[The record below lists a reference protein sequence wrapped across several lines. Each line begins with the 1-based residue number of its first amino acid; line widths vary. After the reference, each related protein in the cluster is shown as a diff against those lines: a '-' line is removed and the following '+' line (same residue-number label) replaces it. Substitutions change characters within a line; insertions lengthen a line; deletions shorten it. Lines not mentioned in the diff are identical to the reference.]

1 MDINKN
7 IIKNNGG
14 VFLDL
19 IIVRHGKAENIDSSL
34 SKIDFNRSLTDEGV
48 QNIISLSNILK
59 NLITLQN
66 YKCIKI
72 ISSSSKR
79 TSQTAEIIAQSL
91 DIKDIQFEDNLYHGD
106 YYSMIPKLFSSNYE
120 ADCIILVGHN
130 PNIFF
135 LSYNLIGFEIE
146 YKKGSAACFKLNE
159 SLSHGTLQYFISG
172 DFIKNFNLN
181 ETLKENVIDFK
192 FKQKTFLGIDISDIK
207 FEIDE
212 ILNDFYLECSKFN
225 DNSQDPEI
233 LHQMRLYIRQIITL
247 LDFVKMDL
255 DEDSFKKVNLKIRN
269 INSELAIIRDLDQFI
284 SYLEKF
290 EGYDYF
296 KKASISQRKDHE
308 LDVLYRIKSDTF
320 HNLDE
325 LISEL
330 LWINSDDKIK
340 HVNAYIQDLLLDIKK
355 NKKLL
360 SLDNYKHLHSVRIM
374 GKKIKNMF
382 EIFPDA
388 INNKTL
394 LIEKDILKF
403 VKCLGDINDYH
414 NSSKILDIL
423 YKLSFK
429 QEVDSPELIDE
440 EYADL
445 NSKLR
450 KDLNKKFKKIKL
462 PVD

>member
-1 MDINKN
+1 M
-7 IIKNNGG
+7 
-14 VFLDL
+14 DL

-34 SKIDFNRSLTDEGV
+34 NKIDFNRSLTDEGV

-59 NLITLQN
+59 NLIISQN

-72 ISSSSKR
+72 ISSSSTR
-79 TSQTAEIIAQSL
+79 TSQTAKIIAKSL
-91 DIKDIQFEDNLYHGD
+91 DIKDMQFEDNLYNGD
-106 YYSMIPKLFSSNYE
+106 YYSMLPTLISSNHD

-135 LSYNLIGFEIE
+135 LSYNLLGFEIE

-159 SLSHGTLQYFISG
+159 SLSHGNLQYFISG
-172 DFIKNFNLN
+172 EAVKNFNLSFN
-181 ETLKENVIDFK
+181 ESNENIIDLK

-212 ILNDFYLECSKFN
+212 ILNDFYLECSKFS
-225 DNSQDPEI
+225 DNSQNPETI
-233 LHQMRLYIRQIITL
+233 HQMRLYLRQIITL
-247 LDFVKMDL
+247 LDFVKIDL
-255 DEDSFKKVNLKIRN
+255 DEASFKKVNLKLRN

-284 SYLEKF
+284 SYLEKL

-308 LDVLYRIKSDTF
+308 LDLLYRIKSDTF

-330 LWINSDDKIK
+330 IWINGNDKIK
-340 HVNAYIQDLLLDIKK
+340 HVNDYIKDLLLEIKK

-429 QEVDSPELIDE
+429 QEVDNPELIDA

-445 NSKLR
+445 NSTLR

>member
-1 MDINKN
+1 MDINKS
-7 IIKNNGG
+7 IIKNTGG

-34 SKIDFNRSLTDEGV
+34 SKIDFNRSLTDEGEKSI
-48 QNIISLSNILK
+48 QNISSVLR
-59 NLITLQN
+59 NLTDLQN
-66 YKCIKI
+66 YKSIKI
-72 ISSSSKR
+72 ISSSSTR
-79 TSQTAEIIAQSL
+79 TSQTAEIIAKYL
-91 DIKDIQFEDNLYHGD
+91 GINDIQFEDNLYHGD
-106 YYSMIPKLFSSNYE
+106 YYSILPKIISSNYD
-120 ADCIILVGHN
+120 ADCIILIGHN

-135 LSYNLIGFEIE
+135 LSYNLLGFELE

-159 SLSHGTLQYFISG
+159 SFSHGTLKYFISG
-172 DFIKNFNLN
+172 EAIKSFAVN
-181 ETLKENVIDFK
+181 ESNNENIVDLKL
-192 FKQKTFLGIDISDIK
+192 KQKTFLGIDISDIK

-212 ILNDFYLECSKFN
+212 ILNDFYLECNKFN

-233 LHQMRLYIRQIITL
+233 IHQMRLYIRQIITL

-255 DEDSFKKVNLKIRN
+255 DETSFKKVNLKFRN

-284 SYLEKF
+284 SYLDKF

-296 KKASISQRKDHE
+296 KKASMSQRKDHE

-330 LWINSDDKIK
+330 IWINSDDKIK
-340 HVNAYIQDLLLDIKK
+340 HVNAYIQDLLLEIKK
-355 NKKLL
+355 NKKAI
-360 SLDNYKHLHSVRIM
+360 SLDNYKHLHSIRLM

-394 LIEKDILKF
+394 LIEKNILKF
-403 VKCLGDINDYH
+403 VKYLGDINDYH

-429 QEVDSPELIDE
+429 QDVDNPELIDE
-440 EYADL
+440 EYAEL
-445 NSKLR
+445 SSKLR

>member
-1 MDINKN
+1 M
-7 IIKNNGG
+7 
-14 VFLDL
+14 DL

-34 SKIDFNRSLTDEGV
+34 SKIDFNRSLTDEGEKSI
-48 QNIISLSNILK
+48 QNISSVLR
-59 NLITLQN
+59 NLTDLQN
-66 YKCIKI
+66 YKSIKI
-72 ISSSSKR
+72 ISSSSTR
-79 TSQTAEIIAQSL
+79 TSQTAEIIAKYL
-91 DIKDIQFEDNLYHGD
+91 GINDIQFEDNLYHGD
-106 YYSMIPKLFSSNYE
+106 YYSILPKIISSNYD
-120 ADCIILVGHN
+120 ADCIILIGHN

-135 LSYNLIGFEIE
+135 LSYNLLGFELE

-159 SLSHGTLQYFISG
+159 SFSHGTLKYFISG
-172 DFIKNFNLN
+172 EAIKSFAVN
-181 ETLKENVIDFK
+181 ESNNENIVDLKL
-192 FKQKTFLGIDISDIK
+192 KQKTFLGIDISDIK

-212 ILNDFYLECSKFN
+212 ILNDFYLECNKFN

-233 LHQMRLYIRQIITL
+233 IHQMRLYIRQIITL

-255 DEDSFKKVNLKIRN
+255 DETSFKKVNLKFRN

-284 SYLEKF
+284 SYLDKF

-296 KKASISQRKDHE
+296 KKASMSQRKDHE

-330 LWINSDDKIK
+330 IWINSDDKIK
-340 HVNAYIQDLLLDIKK
+340 HVNAYIQDLLLEIKK
-355 NKKLL
+355 NKKAI
-360 SLDNYKHLHSVRIM
+360 SLDNYKHLHSIRLM

-394 LIEKDILKF
+394 LIEKNILKF
-403 VKCLGDINDYH
+403 VKYLGDINDYH

-429 QEVDSPELIDE
+429 QDVDNPELIDE
-440 EYADL
+440 EYAEL
-445 NSKLR
+445 SSKLR